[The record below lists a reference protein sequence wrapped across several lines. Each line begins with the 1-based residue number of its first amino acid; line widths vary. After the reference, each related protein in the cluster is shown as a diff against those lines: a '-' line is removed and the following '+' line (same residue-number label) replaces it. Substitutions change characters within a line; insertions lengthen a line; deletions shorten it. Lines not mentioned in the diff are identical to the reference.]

1 MDLNDLYQRRGESLM
16 MAARASNERS
26 RNVHLALSR
35 GYVEQIGELRRV
47 LAEERA

>member
-1 MDLNDLYQRRGESLM
+1 MDLNSLYQRRGQSLM
-16 MAARASNERS
+16 QAARASNERS

-47 LAEERA
+47 LAEESA